1 MGDVRGGKQKC
12 TDLRNTSI
20 IKSRLSDGLI
30 WIQGER
36 EGDVSVSGLGI
47 MSADDIHQDKGHWKK
62 ISSWREY
69 PFTLGKLC
77 LSFA

>member
-1 MGDVRGGKQKC
+1 M
-12 TDLRNTSI
+12 
-20 IKSRLSDGLI
+20 I

-47 MSADDIHQDKGHWKK
+47 ISADGIHQDKGHWKK

-69 PFTLGKLC
+69 PFTLGKLVFKVH
-77 LSFA
+77 LRSKEKSVFDVYLRLIGLEIS